1 MTATRPR
8 PRRDTE
14 WMQRTALLR
23 ATLTTMARYNQQM
36 QDDLDNGELNI
47 AHADQL
53 GRSVLVALRE
63 AAAISARAEDA
74 AKASRGTAA

>member
-1 MTATRPR
+1 MTLA
-8 PRRDTE
+8 DTE

-23 ATLTTMARYNQQM
+23 TTLTTMARYNRQM
-36 QDDLDNGELNI
+36 QDDLDRGELNL

-63 AAAISARAEDA
+63 AAGLSARAEDA
-74 AKASRGTAA
+74 ARARRGTAA